1 VVMRVFIAVDIES
14 KEALAKLT
22 ALQGYFVE
30 SGADVKL
37 VEPQNLHFTVK
48 FLGEVDAETVSKV
61 KDILSQIEYAP
72 IKIVYQGVGAFPS
85 LSHPNV
91 LWVGSDKEGGVRL
104 TELASR
110 VESKLAHLRI
120 GDRKPFVPHLTIA
133 RVRSG
138 RNKEALIK
146 IINSNLNTVF
156 GEDTLTK
163 VKLKKSD
170 LTPKGPIYTDLYVKP
185 LVS

>member
-1 VVMRVFIAVDIES
+1 MRVFIAVDLES

-22 ALQGYFVE
+22 ALQGYLIE

-37 VEPQNLHFTVK
+37 VEPHNLHFTVK
-48 FLGEVDAETVSKV
+48 FLGEVDAGIVSRV
-61 KDILSQIEYAP
+61 KDVLSQIEYSP

-91 LWVGSDKEGGVRL
+91 LWVGSDKEGGMRL
-104 TELASR
+104 TELASI
-110 VESKLAHLRI
+110 VESKIAHLRI

-133 RVRSG
+133 RVRS
-138 RNKEALIK
+138 RKNKEALIRM
-146 IINSNLNTVF
+146 INSNLNTVF
-156 GEDTLTK
+156 GEEILTK
-163 VKLKKSD
+163 IKLKKSD
-170 LTPKGPIYTDLYVKP
+170 LTPKGPIYSDLYVKP